1 MRAALRPLV
10 AALSL
15 SFSFGAAVALA
26 DPPAVTRLSTELA
39 APDADRRARA
49 ARELATLD
57 AEAARPLL
65 ARALDDPELAVRV
78 AATIAAGQ
86 LGLPDA
92 TQRLLGE
99 ATDADGKLRETAVS
113 ALGKLHGPARRDV
126 EVALG
131 RALADPEI
139 AVRLA
144 ALHALTERTPTA
156 AGKAATTEAI
166 VGALSDENP
175 ELRRAAA
182 ESLEK
187 IGDPFALHGLAAHV
201 DDASPEV
208 RLAVARAL
216 GTLGDRRAAS
226 AVLRLVD
233 DSAEEVR
240 AAAISTLGLLAA
252 ETAVPRLVPMLNVPR
267 EPLAGPVALALG
279 RIAGAPSDDAIVR
292 ALRARAGEALVR
304 AARNDLNRTA
314 ALEGLRVSGAAAAPL
329 LAGLLPALGERPGD
343 GALLVAG
350 ELMHDGDTAV
360 TMLVLALTRL
370 ASDGR
375 FDAQLVRARPPKG
388 PVRDELVAWL
398 AGRLGDPGV
407 AARRAA
413 AAALGEL
420 GDTRAAAPLEAA
432 LADPDRGVQHG
443 ALLSLVRTSSARE
456 STLLRAAQDDDQ
468 SLVRASLAAL
478 GQRRDA
484 ASRHALVAALSAN
497 DAATAMT
504 AALALSDDAGAG
516 ALVPMLLALLKG
528 GVERARDPAS
538 LALLGPLRGHV
549 NTVAREVCL
558 SLAGS
563 DQAGSAG
570 ALELLGAMRDASSAD
585 RLLRL
590 VPKLQR
596 RPLRR
601 ARLYAA
607 LGDMALAGDSS
618 AAARALVGALVD
630 SDPGVR
636 LTAAW
641 ALGKVKHPVAWNEA
655 DRALDA
661 HLADPSAAVRANALA
676 ALGRRQRVLSPE
688 VLLRL
693 AHDPDPRVR
702 DNALV
707 VGRRRAA
714 PRGGADYL
722 LLRLQRPATTARI
735 GLADGLVV
743 TFVADD
749 RGVVRDEGVPTGA
762 LDVFADD
769 TPLR

>member
-15 SFSFGAAVALA
+15 ATAAPALA
-26 DPPAVTRLSTELA
+26 EPSTAARVAAELS
-39 APDADRRARA
+39 APQADRRAKA
-49 ARELATLD
+49 ARELPALD
-57 AEAARPLL
+57 PEAARPLL
-65 ARALDDPELAVRV
+65 ARALDDPELGVRL
-78 AATIAAGQ
+78 AATLAAGQ
-86 LGLPDA
+86 LGLPEV
-92 TQRLLGE
+92 TQRLLAE
-99 ATDADGKLRETAVS
+99 ATDADGKLRETAVT
-113 ALGKLHGPARRDV
+113 ALGKLHGPTRRDV
-126 EVALG
+126 EVTLG
-131 RALADPEI
+131 RALADPEV

-144 ALHALTERTPTA
+144 ALRALTDRTPTPV
-156 AGKAATTEAI
+156 GKAATIEAI
-166 VGALSDENP
+166 VGALSDESP

-187 IGDPFALHGLAAHV
+187 LGDAFALHGLAGRV

-240 AAAISTLGLLAA
+240 AAAIATLGLLAA
-252 ETAVPRLVPMLNVPR
+252 ETAVPRLVPMLNLPR

-279 RIAGAPSDDAIVR
+279 RIAGAPSDDVIVR
-292 ALRARAGEALVR
+292 TLRARAGDALVR
-304 AARNDLNRTA
+304 AARNDFNCAA
-314 ALEGLRVSGAAAAPL
+314 ALEGLLVSGAAAAPL
-329 LAGLLPALGERPGD
+329 LAGLLPALGERPID

-350 ELMHDGDTAV
+350 ERMHEGDAEV
-360 TMLVLALTRL
+360 TRLVLALARL

-375 FDAQLVRARPPKG
+375 FDAQLVRARPPQG

-413 AAALGEL
+413 ATALGEL
-420 GDTRAAAPLEAA
+420 GDPRAAGPLESA
-432 LADPDRGVQHG
+432 LSDPDRGVQRG
-443 ALLSLVRTSSARE
+443 ALLSLVRTAWARE
-456 STLLRAAQDDDQ
+456 PTLLRAAQDDDQ
-468 SLVRASLAAL
+468 SLVRASLTAL
-478 GQRRDA
+478 GQRRDSA
-484 ASRHALVAALSAN
+484 ARRALVAALSAS
-497 DAATAMT
+497 DATTAMT

-516 ALVPMLLALLKG
+516 DTVAALLALLKSG
-528 GVERARDPAS
+528 ADRTRDPAS
-538 LALLGPLRGHV
+538 LALLGPLRGHA
-549 NTVAREVCL
+549 NPVARELCVA
-558 SLAGS
+558 LAAT
-563 DQAGSAG
+563 DQAGGGG
-570 ALELLGAMRDASSAD
+570 AVELLGAMRDAATAE

-618 AAARALVGALVD
+618 AAEHALVGALGD
-630 SDPGVR
+630 PDPGVR

-641 ALGKVKHPVAWNEA
+641 ALGKVKHPLAWDDA
-655 DRALDA
+655 DRGLDA
-661 HLADPSAAVRANALA
+661 HLADPSPAVRGNALA
-676 ALGRRQRVLSPE
+676 ALGRRQRELSGD
-688 VLLRL
+688 VVSRL
-693 AHDPDPRVR
+693 AHDPDSRVR
-702 DNALV
+702 ANALV
-707 VGRRRAA
+707 VGKRGAA

-722 LLRLQRPATTARI
+722 LLRLLRPTTTARI

-743 TFVADD
+743 TFLADD
-749 RGVVRDEGVPTGA
+749 RGIVRDEGVPTGA
-762 LDVFADD
+762 LDVAPDD
-769 TPLR
+769 APLR